1 MNLVVNQNVWVDQG
15 KGKEFCN
22 KLMQTWL
29 GDDDMLM
36 CSPHDE
42 GKPVIAETFIKIL
55 KDKIYKI

>member
-15 KGKEFCN
+15 REFCN
-22 KLMQTWL
+22 KHMQTWL

-36 CSPHDE
+36 CSSHDE

-55 KDKIYKI
+55 KDEIYKI

>member
-1 MNLVVNQNVWVDQG
+1 
-15 KGKEFCN
+15 
-22 KLMQTWL
+22 
-29 GDDDMLM
+29 MLM